1 MRPRVLL
8 AHNKLT
14 PFVRIDR
21 DLLRQRYDVEELAIA
36 GRTATPW
43 AVWRAV
49 RRNDVVLCWF
59 ASAHS
64 LLPALVGRALRRPV
78 VVVVGGYD
86 TANIPGIG
94 YGHQRGGL
102 KRSVARAVMARA
114 TLLIANSGYTR
125 DEAVREAGAD
135 EDRIRVVYH
144 GIPPAPRGQPSP
156 PAPLPAGG
164 QPSPPAPLP
173 RTGEGSSSDD
183 SQVSWPT
190 EQEEQGSGGADQSKD
205 RSLVLTVGNVDR
217 PNLQRKG
224 LEPFVRAAA
233 LLPGRRFVV
242 VGAWVD
248 DAIEQLRAIA
258 PPNVTFTGRLSDA
271 QVQDQLRRAAV
282 YVQASLH
289 EGFGMSLAEAM
300 AAGCAPVVTRAG
312 ALPEVVADAGVY
324 AASTEP
330 VDLAAAIEQAFAAC
344 DTLGAAARARVAM
357 EFTLQRRVDGLANVI
372 DEALAH
378 QPCDHA
384 DQPPTSA
391 DVPVWPGSRRPED
404 FPFVSVVL
412 PIRNEETTIGD
423 CLGAVLAQDYPAGR
437 MEALVVDGQS
447 TDRTRVVVAETAARD
462 PWSRVRLLDNP
473 IGSAPPAL
481 NMGIRAARGEL
492 IVRVDGHTIIA
503 PDYLRRCVETLRET
517 GADNVGGLMRPEGRG
532 YVGRCIALATG
543 SRFGVGNSR
552 FHYDERGGEAE
563 TVYLGCFRRT
573 VFERVGLFDEGL
585 VRNQDD
591 ELNDRIVA
599 SGGRIWLNPRIRST
613 YYNRGSYRSLWR
625 QYYQYGYWKVR
636 VLRRHPG
643 ARRARHLAPAALVA
657 ALAGAALS
665 GLAALALRLVDA
677 RHRGGRPVRAR
688 APHARPHSGRARS
701 WPVGAARDILA
712 LALLLATWGV
722 YGAASVATAV
732 VVASRAGWRFLPGL
746 LVAFWCL
753 HLGYGAGFLA
763 GLCSASRLDRP
774 LIPRLDPR
782 PSDVTVVSEG
792 TPG

>member
-1 MRPRVLL
+1 MPRDDEDTRMRPRVLL
-8 AHNKLT
+8 VHNKLT

-21 DLLRQRYDVEELAIA
+21 DLLRQRYDVEELAIM

-43 AVWRAV
+43 MAWRAV

-64 LLPALVGRALRRPV
+64 LLPALVAWALRRPV

-86 TANIPGIG
+86 TANMPQIG

-102 KRSVARAVMARA
+102 KRYVARAVMGLA
-114 TLLIANSGYTR
+114 TFLIANSGYTR

-135 EDRIRVVYH
+135 EDRIRTVYH
-144 GIPPAPRGQPSP
+144 GIPPGQPSP
-156 PAPLPAGG
+156 PVPGPL
-164 QPSPPAPLP
+164 
-173 RTGEGSSSDD
+173 TGEESS
-183 SQVSWPT
+183 
-190 EQEEQGSGGADQSKD
+190 

-248 DAIEQLRAIA
+248 DAIDRLRAIA
-258 PPNVTFTGRLSDA
+258 PPNVTFTGQLSDA
-271 QVQDQLRRAAV
+271 LLQDHLRRAAV

-312 ALPEVVADAGVY
+312 ALPEVVADVGVY

-330 VDLAAAIEQAFAAC
+330 ADLAVAVEQAFVARDTLGVAACARIATEFTPERRADGLAAA
-344 DTLGAAARARVAM
+344 
-357 EFTLQRRVDGLANVI
+357 I
-372 DEALAH
+372 DEALAAMAH
-378 QPCDHA
+378 RRLGHRPASAARLDDTQTHPMTYVDTSVSGPCHA
-384 DQPPTSA
+384 TLVAGHAQRND
-391 DVPVWPGSRRPED
+391 DEIL
-404 FPFVSVVL
+404 PFVSVVL

-423 CLGAVLAQDYPAGR
+423 CLGAVLAQEYPAGR

-447 TDRTRVVVAETAARD
+447 TDRTRVVVAEIAARD

-473 IGSAPPAL
+473 AGSAPPAL
-481 NMGIRAARGEL
+481 NIGIRAARGGL

-563 TVYLGCFRRT
+563 TVYLGCFRRA

-625 QYYQYGYWKVR
+625 QYYQYGYWKTR

-688 APHARPHSGRARS
+688 APHTRPHGSRAQPWS
-701 WPVGAARDILA
+701 VGAARDILA

-722 YGAASVATAV
+722 YGAASVAAAV

-763 GLCSASRLDRP
+763 GLCSAFSRLDRP